1 MLIKVSTEGAE
12 KRNDVM
18 QIANIF
24 RAQIIDVSLET
35 LTLVVTGDAEKLE
48 AIVNILKEFKIL
60 EIARTGVVAIERGTA
75 TINDESK
82 ERGEFNYGKNVL

>member
-1 MLIKVSTEGAE
+1 M
-12 KRNDVM
+12 
-18 QIANIF
+18 
-24 RAQIIDVSLET
+24 SLET

>member
-24 RAQIIDVSLET
+24 RAQIIDVSLGT